1 MLVTSSP
8 SSASVN
14 IVRESVRQ
22 RLCVDEKWE
31 LEQRWAALV
40 GRQSELPLDRPGVG
54 EEENGHRIDW
64 RLQHFG
70 IVQLAGWW
78 I

>member
-22 RLCVDEKWE
+22 RLFVDENWE
-31 LEQRWAALV
+31 FGQRWAALV
-40 GRQSELPLDRPGVG
+40 GRQSELPLDRPGVE
-54 EEENGHRIDW
+54 EEENGYWID
-64 RLQHFG
+64 
-70 IVQLAGWW
+70 
-78 I
+78 